1 METLKIKPGSF
12 LLWKEHSRI
21 TKLFS
26 KLFHKELPYNN
37 FSFFLREI
45 ELCFPITKGNNNYD
59 KLIILEPKEDYTKEE
74 INLLNSLVIFDAND
88 YFDTVKIFILLI
100 SIIYFITFI
109 QSYFPLEKIR
119 VYLSG
124 KSKIVGHILAGIFG
138 IITPFCSCSAIPLFL
153 GFLQAR
159 IPLGVA
165 FTYLVSA
172 PLSDPVVFALLA
184 SIFGFKVAILYV
196 VFGVIISIIAGLI
209 IGAMK
214 MEKEVL
220 IEVKPLDNISY
231 TDDKTLFKHRAKESW
246 YYSIDIFKKIY
257 LYIIIGV
264 GVGAFIHGYIPADFI
279 AKYAGGDVW
288 YAPIIA
294 VLAGIPM
301 YSNELGVLPIIEV
314 LTQKGVLIG
323 TAISFMM
330 AVVALS
336 LPEAM
341 ILKRILS
348 IKLITI
354 FFSIV
359 GFSILIVGYLLNYL
373 VG

>member
-1 METLKIKPGSF
+1 M
-12 LLWKEHSRI
+12 
-21 TKLFS
+21 FS
-26 KLFHKELPYNN
+26 WWDNLSAIFTFQILGLVKGTQIGDAVH
-37 FSFFLREI
+37 FFI
-45 ELCFPITKGNNNYD
+45 
-59 KLIILEPKEDYTKEE
+59 
-74 INLLNSLVIFDAND
+74 
-88 YFDTVKIFILLI
+88 FDTVKIFILLI

-124 KSKIVGHILAGIFG
+124 KSKIVGHILAGVFG

-231 TDDKTLFKHRAKESW
+231 TDDKTLFKHRAKESFI
-246 YYSIDIFKKIY
+246 YSFDIFKKIY

-288 YAPIIA
+288 YAPIVA
-294 VLAGIPM
+294 VLMGIPM
-301 YSNELGVLPIIEV
+301 YSNAAGILPLVEV
-314 LTQKGVLIG
+314 LTQKGMLLG
-323 TAISFMM
+323 TALSFMM

-341 ILKRILS
+341 ILKRVLS
-348 IKLITI
+348 VKLIGI
-354 FFSIV
+354 FFGIV
-359 GFSILIVGYLLNYL
+359 GFSILLTGYLFNMIL
-373 VG
+373 G